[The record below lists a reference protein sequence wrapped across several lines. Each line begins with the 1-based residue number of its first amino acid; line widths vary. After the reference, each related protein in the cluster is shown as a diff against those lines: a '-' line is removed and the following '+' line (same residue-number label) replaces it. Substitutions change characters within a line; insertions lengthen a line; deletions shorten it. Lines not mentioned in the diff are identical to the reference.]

1 MTELLQGEL
10 YLSLKNFPMAAL
22 HIRTAAKLCHSGFNQ
37 SKMQQALV
45 ESFLGHH
52 TEAVALLRTLLRSP
66 AVFSLM
72 GKIQFKARQYED
84 AVGSFRQA
92 IALVV
97 STVVVII
104 VEVYVI

>member
-1 MTELLQGEL
+1 
-10 YLSLKNFPMAAL
+10 MASL
-22 HIRTAAKLCHSGFNQ
+22 HIRTAAKLCHSSFNQ
-37 SKMQQALV
+37 SKTQQALV

-52 TEAVALLRTLLRSP
+52 EEAVALLKTMLRSP

-72 GKIQFKARQYED
+72 GKIQFKAKLYEE

-97 STVVVII
+97 RTILNDKWIAQSFLCGI
-104 VEVYVI
+104 

>member
-1 MTELLQGEL
+1 
-10 YLSLKNFPMAAL
+10 MAAL

-37 SKMQQALV
+37 SKTQQALV

-52 TEAVALLRTLLRSP
+52 AEAVTLLKTLLRSP

-72 GKIQFKARQYED
+72 GRIQFKAKLYED

-97 STVVVII
+97 SFVMRYWSV
-104 VEVYVI
+104 